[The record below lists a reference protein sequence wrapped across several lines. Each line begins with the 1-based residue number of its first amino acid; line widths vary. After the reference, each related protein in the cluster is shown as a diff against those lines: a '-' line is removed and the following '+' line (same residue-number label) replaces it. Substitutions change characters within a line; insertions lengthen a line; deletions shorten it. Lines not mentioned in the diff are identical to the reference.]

1 MKPIYARILS
11 NLRREGGL
19 SQKMAADDLGISQ
32 ALLSHYENGV
42 REPKLEFVLKACDY
56 YGVTTDYLLGR
67 TDKKQVDWNTVL
79 HSENAEIQ
87 RCVNAGSL
95 ILTILSEIGDEQLSA
110 AVSRYLSHSLHLV
123 LNVLRSP
130 AKPYEPLFDAA
141 VKTAEADLIR
151 NIARLKE
158 TGADAGALLSDEA
171 LKEKNPDLYK
181 SAAEL
186 DSVIERAM
194 IGISHINK
202 DNLY

>member
-1 MKPIYARILS
+1 MKPIFGRVLS

-67 TDKKQVDWNTVL
+67 TDNKQIDWNTML
-79 HSENAEIQ
+79 HSENVEIQ

-95 ILTILSEIGDEQLSA
+95 ILSILSEIKDEQVST
-110 AVSRYLSHSLHLV
+110 AVSRYLSHSLYLV
-123 LNVLRSP
+123 LTVLRSP

-141 VKTAEADLIR
+141 VKTAEADLIK
-151 NIARLKE
+151 NVARLKE
-158 TGADAGALLSDEA
+158 TRADAGAWLSDEA
-171 LKEKNPDLYK
+171 LKEKNPDLYE

-194 IGISHINK
+194 IGIGTISQ